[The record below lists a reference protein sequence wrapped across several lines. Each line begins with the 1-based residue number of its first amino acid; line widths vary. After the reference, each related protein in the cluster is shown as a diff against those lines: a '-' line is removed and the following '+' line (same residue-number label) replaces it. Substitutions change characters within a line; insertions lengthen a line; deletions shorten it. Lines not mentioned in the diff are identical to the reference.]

1 MQAQVRIS
9 NTQTLISGF
18 STIQNIDS
26 NIADKHKER
35 YQCKLKLPTRL
46 TPVSFIRKT

>member
-9 NTQTLISGF
+9 NTPALISGLN
-18 STIQNIDS
+18 TPQNIDS

-46 TPVSFIRKT
+46 PAVSFIRKT

>member
-9 NTQTLISGF
+9 NIQTLISGF
-18 STIQNIDS
+18 STTLTTDS

-35 YQCKLKLPTRL
+35 YRCKPKLPTQL
-46 TPVSFIRKT
+46 ITVSFIRKT